1 MGAAATVGYR
11 RHRSRHLALGR
22 QWLGTGWVP
31 WRGGGGV
38 PPQEGLL
45 GEQIWPQPSWGH
57 HLHKEDQQGA
67 QGGRTMEKA
76 VEWVPVLRR
85 HFGNRSGIY
94 CSGDPTCIP
103 GDSFLGTLWVTCPV
117 VRSLVLC
124 CASLAV
130 LEIECIP
137 KLVIIASDCIPGFR
151 SVCPM
156 CIPTFKCVYP
166 MCIPTFSSFIVLRAQ
181 FPSPSFPCGSSP
193 DTMKQLSLKPHLTA
207 PSAKDDD
214 SSSSSGSPAP
224 FFMVCV
230 YHMCIP
236 GF

>member
-1 MGAAATVGYR
+1 MFDKG
-11 RHRSRHLALGR
+11 S
-22 QWLGTGWVP
+22 VP
-31 WRGGGGV
+31 
-38 PPQEGLL
+38 
-45 GEQIWPQPSWGH
+45 
-57 HLHKEDQQGA
+57 
-67 QGGRTMEKA
+67 KA
-76 VEWVPVLRR
+76 VP
-85 HFGNRSGIY
+85 
-94 CSGDPTCIP
+94 
-103 GDSFLGTLWVTCPV
+103 
-117 VRSLVLC
+117 
-124 CASLAV
+124 V

-137 KLVIIASDCIPGFR
+137 KLVIIVSDCIPGFR

-181 FPSPSFPCGSSP
+181 FPSPSFPCDSSP

-224 FFMVCV
+224 FFMVCM

-236 GF
+236 GFSSVYPVCISKTKSVCPVLVWIHSISRSGPYLLVPSICFSFTNPLRTPGVGWGGDAFERKGPQRRPQER

>member
-1 MGAAATVGYR
+1 MR
-11 RHRSRHLALGR
+11 ERER
-22 QWLGTGWVP
+22 QKE
-31 WRGGGGV
+31 RGGG
-38 PPQEGLL
+38 
-45 GEQIWPQPSWGH
+45 
-57 HLHKEDQQGA
+57 
-67 QGGRTMEKA
+67 
-76 VEWVPVLRR
+76 
-85 HFGNRSGIY
+85 
-94 CSGDPTCIP
+94 
-103 GDSFLGTLWVTCPV
+103 
-117 VRSLVLC
+117 
-124 CASLAV
+124 AV

-193 DTMKQLSLKPHLTA
+193 GTMKQLSLKPHLTA

-224 FFMVCV
+224 FFMVCM
-230 YHMCIP
+230 YHRCIP